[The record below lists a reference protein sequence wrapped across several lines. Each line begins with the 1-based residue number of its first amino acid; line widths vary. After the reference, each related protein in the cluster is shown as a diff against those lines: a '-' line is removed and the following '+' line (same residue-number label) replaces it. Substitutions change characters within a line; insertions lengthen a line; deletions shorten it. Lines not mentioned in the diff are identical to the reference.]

1 MKKVIVSLLA
11 LALATTGA
19 FAAVDFSGELIAGYA
34 FQYNDIHDEW
44 TNHIMGQDGEDTNT
58 TKLLLGIGDEDGLWN
73 VSIEGN
79 PTLDD
84 SGAVSGDISVDLAKL
99 IGGSDTDW
107 TAAVALNVLDRMT
120 GLRAYSMAYNLDR
133 IRSAEVG
140 MWTSLTLGYSDLVK
154 LYVGGSPNTVLAD
167 DTNDITANE
176 GDLMVSALVSPLDG
190 LSVSATY
197 MLKGDGQDS
206 GLNSDDSLNNF
217 GKGIIG
223 ASADI
228 NITRLIGLDFDLGV
242 GLSEKYVFEG
252 DNNVFAAAVYAGF
265 DPVSIQLQY
274 GLITYGDA
282 RTAVG
287 EKVPTND
294 DKEHFIYAGVDVT
307 AVENLLL
314 DAYFG
319 AYNAAEF
326 ADSWF
331 IGADVGYTVKNV
343 TFQLGLE
350 YGAGTS
356 YNYADNYYKT
366 DDSGAGLWIVP
377 SIAVAW

>member
-44 TNHIMGQDGEDTNT
+44 TNHIMGHDGEDTNT

-99 IGGSDTDW
+99 IGGPDTDW

-133 IRSAEVG
+133 IRSAEKG

-197 MLKGDGQDS
+197 ICSRAM
-206 GLNSDDSLNNF
+206 
-217 GKGIIG
+217 
-223 ASADI
+223 
-228 NITRLIGLDFDLGV
+228 
-242 GLSEKYVFEG
+242 
-252 DNNVFAAAVYAGF
+252 
-265 DPVSIQLQY
+265 
-274 GLITYGDA
+274 A
-282 RTAVG
+282 RIPGST
-287 EKVPTND
+287 PM
-294 DKEHFIYAGVDVT
+294 I
-307 AVENLLL
+307 
-314 DAYFG
+314 
-319 AYNAAEF
+319 
-326 ADSWF
+326 
-331 IGADVGYTVKNV
+331 
-343 TFQLGLE
+343 
-350 YGAGTS
+350 
-356 YNYADNYYKT
+356 
-366 DDSGAGLWIVP
+366 P
-377 SIAVAW
+377 